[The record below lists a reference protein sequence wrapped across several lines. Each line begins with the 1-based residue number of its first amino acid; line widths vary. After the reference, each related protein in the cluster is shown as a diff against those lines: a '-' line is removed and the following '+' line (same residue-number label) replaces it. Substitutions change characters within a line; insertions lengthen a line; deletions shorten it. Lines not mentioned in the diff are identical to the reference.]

1 MLAGPVSHTDS
12 NICKQVSPNCR
23 RALGRLVHSQTNA
36 PVRIGDYFG
45 LDFVN
50 NACTNLCTGYD
61 ACLGDRAGKHCYAG
75 GMSHWHKRSSCC
87 CFRVGMWHCN
97 AYMLTDNEAPMPC
110 GMGHGLVYGPA
121 TFIIQGMGLAGV

>member
-50 NACTNLCTGYD
+50 NACTNLCTGMMHALEIELVNTVMLE
-61 ACLGDRAGKHCYAG
+61 ACHTGT
-75 GMSHWHKRSSCC
+75 S
-87 CFRVGMWHCN
+87 
-97 AYMLTDNEAPMPC
+97 APLVAASESAC
-110 GMGHGLVYGPA
+110 GTAMH
-121 TFIIQGMGLAGV
+121 IC